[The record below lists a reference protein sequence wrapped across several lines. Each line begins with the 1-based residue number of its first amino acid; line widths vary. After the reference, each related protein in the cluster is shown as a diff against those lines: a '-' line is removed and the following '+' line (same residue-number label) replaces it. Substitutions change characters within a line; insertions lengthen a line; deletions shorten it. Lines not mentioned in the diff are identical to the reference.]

1 MRYRL
6 LLCTVL
12 CTLPAGLA
20 HAQNL
25 PGVSSTLHAQLRQLS
40 ENHLRLVENVELTG
54 SYNGEDWQFHA
65 DVVDFYIDESRLV
78 ASGNVVFSSEGGRI
92 AAERVEFNTEDLTG
106 VFYAADGST
115 AVVAAVAVLVNAIED
130 NVPC

>member
-12 CTLPAGLA
+12 FTLPAGLA
-20 HAQNL
+20 HAQNF
-25 PGVSSTLHAQLRQLS
+25 PGVSSTLQDQLRQLS

-54 SYNGEDWQFHA
+54 SNNGEDWQFHA

-78 ASGNVVFSSEGGRI
+78 ASGNVNILINDDPDKALSVAGG
-92 AAERVEFNTEDLTG
+92 G
-106 VFYAADGST
+106 
-115 AVVAAVAVLVNAIED
+115 
-130 NVPC
+130 